1 MSLNLNQTLQSK
13 YPHLEISVLN
23 LSDAM
28 KDNDSK
34 RIDSEFFK
42 REYLNLKELLL
53 NKNNDY
59 LKNIATFNK
68 RYPQPEYN
76 ETSNIKVINSQYI
89 RNEFIDYENAKTGY
103 GKIVP
108 KEAVL
113 VNSTGVGTLGRVNIN
128 LLNFDFSLDNHINVI
143 VVDKK
148 IDILPCF
155 LMIFLQTKF
164 GQFQIEKY
172 HSGSS
177 GQIEIYPKDFDNF
190 LIPLF
195 PLSFQQQIEQ
205 MVKESHL
212 CLEQSKAL
220 YREAEVLL
228 YRELGL
234 DPENPLASIE
244 TLSGSL
250 NISVRTLGQS
260 FLATG
265 RLDSEYYQNKYD
277 KIERVIKNYR
287 GGYLKLKDIV
297 INRSGGYAFSSDSYL
312 EKGNLALIRINNI
325 KNANLDLQNVV
336 YLEDNAEYLS
346 PKDKICKNDILI
358 SMSGSIGLCCVV
370 RENINAMLNQRI
382 LKISVSYFDENVLC
396 LLINSILC
404 RLQLQRIGTGGVQTN
419 ISGDDILNIL
429 IPKIAIETQTQIA
442 EKIKQSFLLRKLSSE
457 LLETA
462 KAKVEHE
469 IAKESAI

>member
-1 MSLNLNQTLQSK
+1 MALQLNQELQNK
-13 YPHLEISVLN
+13 YPHLEISVLKY
-23 LSDAM
+23 SDAM

-42 REYLNLKELLL
+42 KEYLNFKNLLI
-53 NKNNDY
+53 NIQSEY
-59 LKNIATFNK
+59 LKNIAKFNK
-68 RYPQPEYN
+68 RYPQPTYDEN
-76 ETSNIKVINSQYI
+76 SNIKVINSQYI

-108 KEAVL
+108 REAVL

-143 VVDKK
+143 VVDKR

-195 PLSFQQQIEQ
+195 PLEFQQQIEQ
-205 MVKESHL
+205 MVRESHA
-212 CLEQSKAL
+212 CLEQSKDL

-244 TLSGSL
+244 PHSGSL
-250 NISVRTLGQS
+250 NISVRPLSQS
-260 FLATG
+260 LNATG
-265 RLDSEYYQNKYD
+265 RLDSEYYQQKYD
-277 KIERVIKNYR
+277 EIERVIKSQKFA
-287 GGYLKLKDIV
+287 KLSDLVNMQKSIEPGSEAYQENGIPFIRVSNFNKFGISDTDIFLDFAEFSQTIKPKKETILLSKD
-297 INRSGGYAFSSDSYL
+297 
-312 EKGNLALIRINNI
+312 
-325 KNANLDLQNVV
+325 
-336 YLEDNAEYLS
+336 
-346 PKDKICKNDILI
+346 
-358 SMSGSIGLCCVV
+358 GSIGIAYCVKDDGNFITSSALLHLNIK
-370 RENINAMLNQRI
+370 REKQREI
-382 LKISVSYFDENVLC
+382 LPEYLT
-396 LLINSILC
+396 LILNSILVK
-404 RLQLQRIGTGGVQTN
+404 LQAERDSGGSIIAHWRISEIEQ
-419 ISGDDILNIL
+419 IL
-429 IPKIAIETQTQIA
+429 IPILDISIQEKIENL
-442 EKIKQSFLLRKLSSE
+442 IKQSFTLRQKESE
-457 LLETA
+457 LLQTAKQSVETA
-462 KAKVEHE
+462 IEKG
-469 IAKESAI
+469 

>member
-1 MSLNLNQTLQSK
+1 MALHFNQELQNK
-13 YPHLEISVLN
+13 YPHLEMSVLKY
-23 LSDAM
+23 SDAM

-42 REYLNLKELLL
+42 KEYLNFKNLLI
-53 NKNNDY
+53 NIQSEY
-59 LKNIATFNK
+59 LKNIAKFNK
-68 RYPQPEYN
+68 RYPQPTYDEN
-76 ETSNIKVINSQYI
+76 SNIKVINSQYI

-108 KEAVL
+108 REAVL

-143 VVDKK
+143 VVDKR

-195 PLSFQQQIEQ
+195 PLEFQQQIEQ
-205 MVKESHL
+205 MVRESHE
-212 CLEQSKAL
+212 CLEQSKGL

-244 TLSGSL
+244 PHSGSL
-250 NISVRTLGQS
+250 NISVRPLSQS
-260 FLATG
+260 LNATG
-265 RLDSEYYQNKYD
+265 RLDSEYYQQKYD
-277 KIERVIKNYR
+277 EIERIIKKQKFA
-287 GGYLKLKDIV
+287 KL
-297 INRSGGYAFSSDSYL
+297 SDLVNMQKSIEPGSEAYQ
-312 EKGNLALIRINNI
+312 EKGIPFIRVSNFNKFGISDTDIFLDFAEFSQTI
-325 KNANLDLQNVV
+325 KPKKETIL
-336 YLEDNAEYLS
+336 LS
-346 PKDKICKNDILI
+346 KD
-358 SMSGSIGLCCVV
+358 GSIGIAYCVKDDGNFITSSALLHLNIK
-370 RENINAMLNQRI
+370 REKQREI
-382 LKISVSYFDENVLC
+382 LPEYLT
-396 LLINSILC
+396 LILNSILVK
-404 RLQLQRIGTGGVQTN
+404 LQSERDSGGSIIAHWRISEIEQ
-419 ISGDDILNIL
+419 IL
-429 IPKIAIETQTQIA
+429 IPILDISIQEKIENL
-442 EKIKQSFLLRKLSSE
+442 IKQSFTLRQKANDLLL
-457 LLETA
+457 TA
-462 KAKVEHE
+462 KQTVEN
-469 IAKESAI
+469 AIEKG